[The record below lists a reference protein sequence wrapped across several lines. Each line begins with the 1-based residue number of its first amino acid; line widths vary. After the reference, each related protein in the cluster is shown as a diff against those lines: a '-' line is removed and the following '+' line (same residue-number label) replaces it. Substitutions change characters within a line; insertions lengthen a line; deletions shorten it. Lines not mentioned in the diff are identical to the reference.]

1 MCFQYEIVYTGADVQ
16 KVTLKLLVLV
26 APIRTT
32 QAGRVVLMT
41 ADAVEDVF
49 SGVNV
54 DATTLRR
61 WRNLLEMTG
70 AGKPTAAETGVV
82 VSRRPRISWMRPRDV
97 TWPTPCRCDVM
108 QRKHD
113 CWTTMTEP
121 ASCRRISTSYAVTIG
136 QICSNQK
143 LHALYSVLSPDV
155 PNTGAFDSFSHF
167 CMLSFLSTSFT
178 VFVFVC
184 FFLLIVVAC
193 IIDSY
198 Q

>member
-61 WRNLLEMTG
+61 
-70 AGKPTAAETGVV
+70 
-82 VSRRPRISWMRPRDV
+82 
-97 TWPTPCRCDVM
+97 
-108 QRKHD
+108 
-113 CWTTMTEP
+113 
-121 ASCRRISTSYAVTIG
+121 
-136 QICSNQK
+136 
-143 LHALYSVLSPDV
+143 
-155 PNTGAFDSFSHF
+155 
-167 CMLSFLSTSFT
+167 
-178 VFVFVC
+178 
-184 FFLLIVVAC
+184 
-193 IIDSY
+193 
-198 Q
+198 